1 MCDINPIFTV
11 SGLGQLVDAAI
22 QADKLV
28 TFWSL
33 SEKIFVHHVQITE
46 NHQFSGKL

>member
-1 MCDINPIFTV
+1 MLNKNESERYERDGVSINPIFTV

-28 TFWSL
+28 TFG
-33 SEKIFVHHVQITE
+33 V
-46 NHQFSGKL
+46 